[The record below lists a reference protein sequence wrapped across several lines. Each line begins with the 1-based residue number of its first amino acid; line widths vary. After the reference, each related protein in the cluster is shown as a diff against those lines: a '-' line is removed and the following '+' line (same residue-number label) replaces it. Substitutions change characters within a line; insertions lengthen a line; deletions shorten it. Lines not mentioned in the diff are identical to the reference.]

1 MKIAVFGRTELRCS
15 ICVLLLVPAAA
26 VLGKLPALMLA
37 LVSLAV
43 HELSHAF
50 MAARLGLVVS
60 SIEVQPFGFIAE
72 LHTPPRTPS
81 ECLSVAAAGPFA
93 SLLIALCGA
102 GLGKYIGHTSAAFQ
116 DFCSFNLSLGLMN
129 LLPFL
134 PLDGGRLALALIEK
148 RIGRARAQRTL
159 SLFGIIFGILLF
171 CAGVLL
177 VSATDA
183 AFNPTPLAA
192 GFFIFISALSE
203 FRCSC
208 GTNIK
213 ASLAGLSRLRSGS
226 AVRVVPIALRSD
238 CTVRKA
244 LSFIGGRGYG
254 IIFVVEAG
262 ATVGILDENIVLN
275 AALRG
280 ENDAELST
288 LLPRHSASSAP
299 NLPVFKR

>member
-1 MKIAVFGRTELRCS
+1 
-15 ICVLLLVPAAA
+15 
-26 VLGKLPALMLA
+26 
-37 LVSLAV
+37 
-43 HELSHAF
+43 
-50 MAARLGLVVS
+50 
-60 SIEVQPFGFIAE
+60 
-72 LHTPPRTPS
+72 
-81 ECLSVAAAGPFA
+81 
-93 SLLIALCGA
+93 
-102 GLGKYIGHTSAAFQ
+102 
-116 DFCSFNLSLGLMN
+116 MN

-159 SLFGIIFGILLF
+159 SLFGIIFGFLLF
-171 CAGVLL
+171 CAGIML
-177 VSATDA
+177 VSAADA

-208 GTNIK
+208 GSNIK

-280 ENDAELST
+280 ESDAELST
-288 LLPRHSASSAP
+288 LLPKHSASSAP

>member
-159 SLFGIIFGILLF
+159 SLFGIIFGVLLF

-208 GTNIK
+208 GSNIK
-213 ASLAGLSRLRSGS
+213 ASLAGLSRLR
-226 AVRVVPIALRSD
+226 PQQQ
-238 CTVRKA
+238 K
-244 LSFIGGRGYG
+244 
-254 IIFVVEAG
+254 
-262 ATVGILDENIVLN
+262 
-275 AALRG
+275 
-280 ENDAELST
+280 
-288 LLPRHSASSAP
+288 
-299 NLPVFKR
+299 

>member
-1 MKIAVFGRTELRCS
+1 
-15 ICVLLLVPAAA
+15 
-26 VLGKLPALMLA
+26 
-37 LVSLAV
+37 
-43 HELSHAF
+43 
-50 MAARLGLVVS
+50 
-60 SIEVQPFGFIAE
+60 
-72 LHTPPRTPS
+72 
-81 ECLSVAAAGPFA
+81 
-93 SLLIALCGA
+93 
-102 GLGKYIGHTSAAFQ
+102 
-116 DFCSFNLSLGLMN
+116 MN

-148 RIGRARAQRTL
+148 RTGRARAQRTL
-159 SLFGIIFGILLF
+159 SLFGIIFGVLLF
-171 CAGVLL
+171 CAGVML
-177 VSATDA
+177 VSAADS

-208 GTNIK
+208 GSNIK

-280 ENDAELST
+280 ESDAELRT
-288 LLPRHSASSAP
+288 LLPQALCIVRTEFTCIQAINYEPSHRQQVQHMHRAAHLHS
-299 NLPVFKR
+299 KRCGAYRPW

>member
-81 ECLSVAAAGPFA
+81 ECPAGPFA

-159 SLFGIIFGILLF
+159 SLFGIIFGFLLF
-171 CAGVLL
+171 CAGVML
-177 VSATDA
+177 VSTMDA

-208 GTNIK
+208 GSNIK

-280 ENDAELST
+280 ENDAELRT
-288 LLPRHSASSAP
+288 LLPEHSASSAP

>member
-50 MAARLGLVVS
+50 MAARLGLIVS
-60 SIEVQPFGFIAE
+60 TIEVQPFGFIAE

-159 SLFGIIFGILLF
+159 SLFGIIFGVLLF
-171 CAGVLL
+171 AR
-177 VSATDA
+177 A
-183 AFNPTPLAA
+183 
-192 GFFIFISALSE
+192 
-203 FRCSC
+203 
-208 GTNIK
+208 
-213 ASLAGLSRLRSGS
+213 
-226 AVRVVPIALRSD
+226 
-238 CTVRKA
+238 
-244 LSFIGGRGYG
+244 
-254 IIFVVEAG
+254 
-262 ATVGILDENIVLN
+262 
-275 AALRG
+275 
-280 ENDAELST
+280 
-288 LLPRHSASSAP
+288 
-299 NLPVFKR
+299 

>member
-148 RIGRARAQRTL
+148 RTGRARAQRTL
-159 SLFGIIFGILLF
+159 SLFGIIFGVLLF
-171 CAGVLL
+171 CAGIML

-208 GTNIK
+208 GSNIK

-254 IIFVVEAG
+254 IICC
-262 ATVGILDENIVLN
+262 
-275 AALRG
+275 
-280 ENDAELST
+280 
-288 LLPRHSASSAP
+288 
-299 NLPVFKR
+299 

>member
-159 SLFGIIFGILLF
+159 SLFGIIFGFLLF
-171 CAGVLL
+171 CAGVML

-192 GFFIFISALSE
+192 GFGIPLFLRHQYQSK
-203 FRCSC
+203 SC
-208 GTNIK
+208 GIIT
-213 ASLAGLSRLRSGS
+213 APFRFCGSRCADSTAKRLHGAKSTF
-226 AVRVVPIALRSD
+226 VY
-238 CTVRKA
+238 
-244 LSFIGGRGYG
+244 RGQG
-254 IIFVVEAG
+254 I
-262 ATVGILDENIVLN
+262 
-275 AALRG
+275 
-280 ENDAELST
+280 
-288 LLPRHSASSAP
+288 RHH
-299 NLPVFKR
+299 FCC

>member
-1 MKIAVFGRTELRCS
+1 
-15 ICVLLLVPAAA
+15 
-26 VLGKLPALMLA
+26 
-37 LVSLAV
+37 
-43 HELSHAF
+43 

-148 RIGRARAQRTL
+148 RIGGSCAKNTFFVRL
-159 SLFGIIFGILLF
+159 IFGVLLF
-171 CAGVLL
+171 CAGVML

-208 GTNIK
+208 GSNIK

-275 AALRG
+275 AALCG
-280 ENDAELST
+280 ESDAELST
-288 LLPRHSASSAP
+288 LLPEHSASSAP

>member
-1 MKIAVFGRTELRCS
+1 
-15 ICVLLLVPAAA
+15 
-26 VLGKLPALMLA
+26 
-37 LVSLAV
+37 
-43 HELSHAF
+43 
-50 MAARLGLVVS
+50 
-60 SIEVQPFGFIAE
+60 
-72 LHTPPRTPS
+72 
-81 ECLSVAAAGPFA
+81 
-93 SLLIALCGA
+93 
-102 GLGKYIGHTSAAFQ
+102 
-116 DFCSFNLSLGLMN
+116 MN

-148 RIGRARAQRTL
+148 RTGRARAQRTL
-159 SLFGIIFGILLF
+159 SLFGIIFGFLLF
-171 CAGVLL
+171 CAGIML
-177 VSATDA
+177 VSAADA

-208 GTNIK
+208 GSNIK

-275 AALRG
+275 AALCG
-280 ENDAELST
+280 ESDAELRA
-288 LLPRHSASSAP
+288 LLPERSASSAP

>member
-1 MKIAVFGRTELRCS
+1 
-15 ICVLLLVPAAA
+15 
-26 VLGKLPALMLA
+26 MLA

-159 SLFGIIFGILLF
+159 SLFGIIFGVLLF

-192 GFFIFISALSE
+192 GFFIFISAIPLFLRQQYQSK
-203 FRCSC
+203 SC
-208 GTNIK
+208 GFIT
-213 ASLAGLSRLRSGS
+213 APFRFRGSRCADSTAKRLHGAKSTF
-226 AVRVVPIALRSD
+226 VY
-238 CTVRKA
+238 
-244 LSFIGGRGYG
+244 RGQG
-254 IIFVVEAG
+254 I
-262 ATVGILDENIVLN
+262 
-275 AALRG
+275 
-280 ENDAELST
+280 
-288 LLPRHSASSAP
+288 RHH
-299 NLPVFKR
+299 FCC

>member
-148 RIGRARAQRTL
+148 RTGRARAQRTL
-159 SLFGIIFGILLF
+159 SLFGIIFGVLLF
-171 CAGVLL
+171 CAGIML
-177 VSATDA
+177 VSAADA
-183 AFNPTPLAA
+183 VFNPTPLAA
-192 GFFIFISALSE
+192 GFSSL
-203 FRCSC
+203 FRHFR
-208 GTNIK
+208 N
-213 ASLAGLSRLRSGS
+213 S
-226 AVRVVPIALRSD
+226 AVPAAAISKQVLRVYHGSVPVPQFALCR
-238 CTVRKA
+238 
-244 LSFIGGRGYG
+244 
-254 IIFVVEAG
+254 
-262 ATVGILDENIVLN
+262 
-275 AALRG
+275 
-280 ENDAELST
+280 
-288 LLPRHSASSAP
+288 
-299 NLPVFKR
+299 

>member
-1 MKIAVFGRTELRCS
+1 MPFSAEPNFAVRFAFCCLFLPQPCSVSCPPSCLPLFRLRFMNCPTHLWRQGWGLLSPRLRCS
-15 ICVLLLVPAAA
+15 PSALSLNCIHRRVPRRNACRLRQRDRLQACSSALAA
-26 VLGKLPALMLA
+26 PD
-37 LVSLAV
+37 
-43 HELSHAF
+43 
-50 MAARLGLVVS
+50 
-60 SIEVQPFGFIAE
+60 
-72 LHTPPRTPS
+72 
-81 ECLSVAAAGPFA
+81 
-93 SLLIALCGA
+93 
-102 GLGKYIGHTSAAFQ
+102 LGKYIGHTSAAFQ

-159 SLFGIIFGILLF
+159 SLFGIIFGVLLF

-208 GTNIK
+208 GSNIK

-226 AVRVVPIALRSD
+226 AGSRCADSTAKRLHGAKSTFVY
-238 CTVRKA
+238 
-244 LSFIGGRGYG
+244 RGQG
-254 IIFVVEAG
+254 I
-262 ATVGILDENIVLN
+262 
-275 AALRG
+275 
-280 ENDAELST
+280 
-288 LLPRHSASSAP
+288 RHH
-299 NLPVFKR
+299 FCC

>member
-1 MKIAVFGRTELRCS
+1 MPVGCGSGTVCKPAHRPLRRRFGQIHRAYIGS
-15 ICVLLLVPAAA
+15 
-26 VLGKLPALMLA
+26 LPRFL
-37 LVSLAV
+37 
-43 HELSHAF
+43 F
-50 MAARLGLVVS
+50 F
-60 SIEVQPFGFIAE
+60 QFIARINE
-72 LHTPPRTPS
+72 S
-81 ECLSVAAAGPFA
+81 S
-93 SLLIALCGA
+93 
-102 GLGKYIGHTSAAFQ
+102 
-116 DFCSFNLSLGLMN
+116 
-129 LLPFL
+129 PFL

-159 SLFGIIFGILLF
+159 SLFGIIFGVLLF

-177 VSATDA
+177 VSAADA
-183 AFNPTPLAA
+183 VFNPTPLAA

-208 GTNIK
+208 GSNIK

-275 AALRG
+275 AALCG
-280 ENDAELST
+280 ESDAELRA
-288 LLPRHSASSAP
+288 LLPKHSASSAP